1 MKRFAILVYGLVCYV
16 IFLGTFLY
24 AIWFVYT
31 MDAPPLGVV
40 RPKTERL
47 LIDAGLLALFALQH
61 SIMARQFFKKAWTR
75 LIPAPAERSTYV
87 FFASVAL
94 LLLIRFWQPLLGAA
108 WTVQNPIGIQ
118 VLHVLFAVGWATV
131 LIGTFLIDHTE
142 LFGLKQVW
150 CYFSGK
156 EFTGLQFAT
165 PGPYKF
171 VRHPIYVG
179 FLIAFWST
187 PTMTTGHL
195 FFAIMTTAYILVAIQ
210 LEERDLVNIHG
221 DQYLNYRKSVSML
234 TPWPRKKL
242 SEPGKASAS

>member
-16 IFLGTFLY
+16 IFLATFLY

-31 MDAPPLGVV
+31 MDAAPQGGL
-40 RPKTERL
+40 RPRTDRL

-75 LIPAPAERSTYV
+75 LIPPPAERSTYV
-87 FFASVAL
+87 LFASLAL
-94 LLLIRFWQPLLGAA
+94 LLLIRFWQPLPRAI

-131 LIGTFLIDHTE
+131 LVGTLLIDHAE
-142 LFGLKQVW
+142 LFGLKQAW
-150 CYFSGK
+150 CFFKGK
-156 EFTGLQFAT
+156 EFKGLQFAT

-179 FLIAFWST
+179 FLIAFWSA

-210 LEERDLVNIHG
+210 LEERDLVSIHG
-221 DQYLNYRKSVSML
+221 EQYLNYRKSVSML

-242 SEPGKASAS
+242 SEPGKTSSD

>member
-1 MKRFAILVYGLVCYV
+1 MKRFAILFYGFACYI

-31 MDAPPLGVV
+31 MDAAPTGVL
-40 RPKTERL
+40 RPRTARL

-75 LIPAPAERSTYV
+75 IIPAPAERSTYV
-87 FFASVAL
+87 LCASVAL
-94 LLLIRFWQPLLGAA
+94 LLLIRFWQPLPRAI
-108 WTVQNPIGIQ
+108 WIVQNSAAIRT
-118 VLHVLFAVGWATV
+118 LHVLFAVGWGTV

-150 CYFSGK
+150 CFFSGK
-156 EFTGLQFAT
+156 EFKGLQFAT

-187 PTMTTGHL
+187 PTMTIGHL

-210 LEERDLVNIHG
+210 LEERDLVSFHG
-221 DQYLNYRKSVSML
+221 EQYINYRKSVSML

-242 SEPGKASAS
+242 S

>member
-31 MDAPPLGVV
+31 MDATPAGMV
-40 RPKTERL
+40 RSRTDRL

-75 LIPAPAERSTYV
+75 VIPAPAERSTYV
-87 FFASVAL
+87 LCASIAL
-94 LLLIRFWQPLLGAA
+94 LLLIRFWQPLLGAI
-108 WTVQNPIGIQ
+108 WTVSNSLGIQ
-118 VLHVLFAVGWATV
+118 VLHVLFALGWVTV
-131 LIGTFLIDHTE
+131 LLGTFLIDHAE

-150 CYFSGK
+150 CFFHGK

-179 FLIAFWST
+179 FIVAFWST

-210 LEERDLVNIHG
+210 LEERDLVSFHG
-221 DQYLNYRKSVSML
+221 EQYLNYRKSVSML
-234 TPWPRKKL
+234 TPWPRKKP
-242 SEPGKASAS
+242 S